1 MVYVD
6 NTLLA
11 GDAYQECCNNINAIV
26 SLLPN
31 LGLTIHPMKWSFVSS
46 QGKIFLGFIINKQ
59 NMTITITNEKKL
71 KIHECAKML
80 LVGPPTIRKVAK
92 S

>member
-1 MVYVD
+1 
-6 NTLLA
+6 
-11 GDAYQECCNNINAIV
+11 
-26 SLLPN
+26 
-31 LGLTIHPMKWSFVSS
+31 
-46 QGKIFLGFIINKQ
+46 
-59 NMTITITNEKKL
+59 MTITITNEKKL